1 MTSGL
6 FLDWKTTDSTA
17 YGFYKTPVAAG
28 RGSGNLKYDI
38 VPQKPNESIL
48 VYRLA
53 SIDPGEMMPEV
64 GRKLVHTEGVELIR
78 EWIKTMK

>member
-1 MTSGL
+1 M
-6 FLDWKTTDSTA
+6 
-17 YGFYKTPVAAG
+17 AAG

-38 VPQKPNESIL
+38 LPQKPSESIL
-48 VYRLA
+48 LYRLA